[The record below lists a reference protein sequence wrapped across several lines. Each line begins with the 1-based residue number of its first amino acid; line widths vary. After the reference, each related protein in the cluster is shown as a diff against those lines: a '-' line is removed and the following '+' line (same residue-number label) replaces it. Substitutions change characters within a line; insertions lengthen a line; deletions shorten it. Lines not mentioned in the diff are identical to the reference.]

1 MLGLFR
7 YFLFA
12 SAASLLFHPYLARAN
27 WPVARY
33 TNGTVGLI
41 NDGGEVHVQ
50 SAKLQVNGH
59 LKVEGDLIVNSSNVA
74 LELTNL
80 KPPKCMPPGGDKL
93 QFDGMNWICVCNGA
107 WTGPTCEQPPSPP
120 PPAPPPQ
127 PTVPPPDQSK
137 LSFSVSANFQGSSKD
152 PPCPDEFPFWVSC
165 KIPPASYTSGWS
177 GTRNDN
183 CNWGSQFRNWAE
195 IEAAYNSYESGD
207 LMGCGGHQY
216 GYPTSIKSYYESIN
230 ILAVMKVQYDEL
242 VAGGLVPVATPV
254 TINGKQLY
262 QDADGWILLVAY
274 KHNTGENTALVPK
287 TAPLSPTE
295 GYSHIWLEDLGL
307 TASDVDSV
315 KFYCKTAAHSRVMHF
330 SSSTDLVKY
339 AIVTGAY
346 TGNVV
351 SYWNSGTTKFDDHT
365 ANLPDSTT
373 EIWGASDLMNFPF
386 YGGGNHWAIK
396 TNYWSRSGFFCDDGG
411 PTHADV
417 DTLHQIWFKRK
428 SSGNR

>member
-12 SAASLLFHPYLARAN
+12 SAASLLFHPYFARAN

-137 LSFSVSANFQGSSKD
+137 LSFAVEANIQGSSKV
-152 PPCPDEFPFWVSC
+152 PPCPDEFPFWVS
-165 KIPPASYTSGWS
+165 
-177 GTRNDN
+177 
-183 CNWGSQFRNWAE
+183 
-195 IEAAYNSYESGD
+195 
-207 LMGCGGHQY
+207 
-216 GYPTSIKSYYESIN
+216 
-230 ILAVMKVQYDEL
+230 
-242 VAGGLVPVATPV
+242 
-254 TINGKQLY
+254 
-262 QDADGWILLVAY
+262 
-274 KHNTGENTALVPK
+274 
-287 TAPLSPTE
+287 
-295 GYSHIWLEDLGL
+295 
-307 TASDVDSV
+307 
-315 KFYCKTAAHSRVMHF
+315 
-330 SSSTDLVKY
+330 
-339 AIVTGAY
+339 
-346 TGNVV
+346 
-351 SYWNSGTTKFDDHT
+351 
-365 ANLPDSTT
+365 
-373 EIWGASDLMNFPF
+373 
-386 YGGGNHWAIK
+386 
-396 TNYWSRSGFFCDDGG
+396 
-411 PTHADV
+411 
-417 DTLHQIWFKRK
+417 
-428 SSGNR
+428 

>member
-80 KPPKCMPPGGDKL
+80 KPPKCMPPGGNKL

-107 WTGPTCEQPPSPP
+107 WTGRTCEQPPSPP
-120 PPAPPPQ
+120 PPPSPLQ

-137 LSFSVSANFQGSSKD
+137 LSFSLRANFQGSSKD
-152 PPCPDEFPFWVSC
+152 PPCPDEFPFEVKC
-165 KIPPASYTSGWS
+165 TLPTNPPSWTGGWS

-183 CNWGSQFRNWAE
+183 CNWGSQFRNWDE
-195 IEAAYNSYESGD
+195 IEASYNSYDSGD
-207 LMGCGGHQY
+207 LMGCGGHQN

-230 ILAVMKVQYDEL
+230 ILSVMKVQYDEL

-254 TINGKQLY
+254 
-262 QDADGWILLVAY
+262 
-274 KHNTGENTALVPK
+274 
-287 TAPLSPTE
+287 
-295 GYSHIWLEDLGL
+295 
-307 TASDVDSV
+307 
-315 KFYCKTAAHSRVMHF
+315 
-330 SSSTDLVKY
+330 
-339 AIVTGAY
+339 
-346 TGNVV
+346 
-351 SYWNSGTTKFDDHT
+351 
-365 ANLPDSTT
+365 
-373 EIWGASDLMNFPF
+373 
-386 YGGGNHWAIK
+386 
-396 TNYWSRSGFFCDDGG
+396 
-411 PTHADV
+411 
-417 DTLHQIWFKRK
+417 
-428 SSGNR
+428 